1 MPVLFQNAYTSGKES
16 SENLEHLSSGN
27 LRITWVDADGTV
39 LFDNDTD
46 IAGLSNHL
54 DRPEIQRA
62 FENGEGEST
71 RRSDTMN
78 MNTFYYALLL
88 ENGTVLRVSTQA
100 RTIVS
105 VLITALPVIA
115 GIIVLILLGCVLIG
129 NLLTGQLMKPIEEMA
144 ENLDDGNRVPAYREL
159 EPFADKIRSQ
169 HENILAAAKSRQ
181 DFTANVSHELKTP
194 ITAISGYAELIENRL
209 IDSEAEVHVASQ
221 IRHNADRLLSLV
233 TDIIQLSELDHRE
246 LPRKLEQLDL
256 FSVARECV
264 NEHVLMASQR
274 NIKLICSGT
283 SAGINADRRLVREM
297 IDNLLQNAIRY
308 NKENGTVKLR
318 RDVFN
323 YLKDIS
329 DRIKDVS
336 RAEVDKAR
344 DVIQIIYD
352 HFDSDEIEE
361 DDILELVDTA
371 KSFYGEINSTQINIA
386 VASTDAVKK
395 GVKQIAKAINDVGL
409 ILPEDDVLNILMT
422 FAGDP
427 ISTMQPLI
435 DLLKTLDGDVEKLD
449 QRIAVRKSALGVV
462 GENIGTDNQYSSESE
477 TIESDLSI
485 VASLR

>member
-1 MPVLFQNAYTSGKES
+1 MKQKINIRLSLIALLAIITTTVGITLVYYSLFQGQVRNDLRQNAVLLVETDLFQNAYTSGKES
-16 SENLEHLSSGN
+16 ADNLEHLSSGN

-54 DRPEIQRA
+54 DRPEIQMA
-62 FENGEGEST
+62 FDHGEGEST

-88 ENGTVLRVSTQA
+88 KNGTVLRVSTQA

-129 NLLTGQLMKPIEEMA
+129 HLLTGQLMKPIEEMA

-194 ITAISGYAELIENRL
+194 ITAISGYAELIESRL

-233 TDIIQLSELDHRE
+233 TDIIQLSELDHKE
-246 LPRKLEQLDL
+246 LPRKFEQIDL
-256 FSVARECV
+256 FAVAKECV
-264 NEHVLMASQR
+264 NEYIPMASQR
-274 NIKLICSGT
+274 NIQLICNGIPS
-283 SAGINADRRLVREM
+283 GINADRGLIREM

-308 NKENGTVKLR
+308 NKENGIVKVLVTIENGHPMISVEDTGIGIPADQLDR
-318 RDVFN
+318 VFERF
-323 YLKDIS
+323 Y
-329 DRIKDVS
+329 R
-336 RAEVDKAR
+336 VDKSRSRETGGTGLGLAI
-344 DVIQIIYD
+344 VKHIAEL
-352 HFDSDEIEE
+352 HSAEI
-361 DDILELVDTA
+361 
-371 KSFYGEINSTQINIA
+371 
-386 VASTDAVKK
+386 
-395 GVKQIAKAINDVGL
+395 AIH
-409 ILPEDDVLNILMT
+409 
-422 FAGDP
+422 
-427 ISTMQPLI
+427 
-435 DLLKTLDGDVEKLD
+435 
-449 QRIAVRKSALGVV
+449 
-462 GENIGTDNQYSSESE
+462 
-477 TIESDLSI
+477 SI
-485 VASLR
+485 VDEGTEIVVRF